1 MPIDFI
7 EHCRGC
13 PYEGASHLDQR
24 LSNCEARPLNIEN
37 NDASVLLIFQSP
49 GENEWRSKRPVSS
62 LDEASVA
69 GRFRRAF
76 KKTNTSRANFDITNA
91 VQCYQ
96 GKALSRGQEAPRD
109 KKPSEAARKRCSH
122 WLKLDIESHDYAR
135 IVVFG
140 SVAKRSVRDL
150 DCFPEAKVTYLL
162 HPSGGLSNEKLFAA
176 LVDPDSGSDDQ

>member
-1 MPIDFI
+1 MDERF
-7 EHCRGC
+7 
-13 PYEGASHLDQR
+13 SD
-24 LSNCEARPLNIEN
+24 CEARPLSMEDNG
-37 NDASVLLIFQSP
+37 ASVLLIFQSP
-49 GENEWRSKRPVSS
+49 GESEWKTKRPLSGFDDTS
-62 LDEASVA
+62 A
-69 GRFRRAF
+69 GARFRRAF
-76 KKTNTSRANFDITNA
+76 DKTNTAREGFNITNA

-96 GKALSRGQEAPRD
+96 GKAQARGGKAPRD
-109 KKPSEAARKRCSH
+109 KKPSETARKRCAL
-122 WLKLDIESHDYAR
+122 WLKLDIENHHYKR